1 MADAKRTT
9 VMKLEEVE
17 GVALTL
23 TMEEVAVLRAVL
35 GRVGGSVQRSPRKHV
50 DAIRK
55 TLDEVVPSFYPQE
68 GDPTHLL
75 TGTLRFSE
83 ARKFVTGMSF

>member
-9 VMKLEEVE
+9 IMKLEEADGVE
-17 GVALTL
+17 MAI
-23 TMEEVAVLRAVL
+23 TMEEVAVLRAIL
-35 GRVGGSVQRSPRKHV
+35 SRVGGSVERSPRKHV

-55 TLDEVVPSFYPQE
+55 ALDDVVPAFYPAD
-68 GDPTHLL
+68 GDPSYLL

-83 ARKFVTGMSF
+83 MRKAEGLAL

>member
-1 MADAKRTT
+1 MADAVCTT
-9 VMKLEEVE
+9 VTKLEEVD
-17 GVALTL
+17 GVGLAL

-35 GRVGGSVQRSPRKHV
+35 SRVGGSVQRSPRKHV

-55 TLDEVVPSFYPQE
+55 TLDEVVPSFYPAE
-68 GDPTHLL
+68 GDPSYLL

-83 ARKFVTGMSF
+83 MRKAEGLTL